1 LDKKIG
7 FIGLGQMGKPMAANL
22 IKSGF
27 QVSVTYHRNRA
38 PAEELQAQGAQVLHS
53 VKEIAEN
60 SDVVITIL
68 PEDKEIY
75 EVYTAKDGLL
85 NHLKKESICIEMT
98 SAKPNS
104 VKDINKIAIGKGIHV
119 LDAPVSGGIAGAE
132 QGKLTIMA
140 GGNPKLLESSRTIL
154 EAMGDKIYYTGDVG
168 SGKAI
173 KMINQLI
180 NAGNTYIASEALYLA
195 KQLELD
201 MEIFKTVIKDSS
213 GGSFVFNN
221 AVIKAIIPEHYESG
235 FKLELMKKDIRLSI
249 EQANEKNLS
258 LPVSNLI
265 YQIYQSIHNQGYG
278 GSHYGVV
285 SKWVHQQ
292 NKS

>member
-1 LDKKIG
+1 MNKRIG

-22 IKSGF
+22 IKAGF
-27 QVSVTYHRNRA
+27 QVSVTYHQNRA
-38 PAEELQAQGAQVLHS
+38 PAEELEAQGAKIVNS

-60 SDVVITIL
+60 SDIVITIL
-68 PEDKEIY
+68 PADKEIY
-75 EVYTAKDGLL
+75 EVYTSEDGLL
-85 NHLKKESICIEMT
+85 NHLKPGSICIEMT
-98 SAKPNS
+98 SAKPDS
-104 VKDINKIAIGKGIHV
+104 VKDINNTAIEKGIHI
-119 LDAPVSGGIAGAE
+119 LDVPVSGGIPGAE
-132 QGKLTIMA
+132 QGTLTIMA
-140 GGNPKLLESSRTIL
+140 GGEQKVFESCRTII
-154 EAMGDKIYYTGDVG
+154 EAMGDKIYYTGEVG

-195 KQLELD
+195 KQLDVD
-201 MEIFKTVIKDSS
+201 METFKNVIKDSS

-221 AVIKAIIPEHYESG
+221 AVSKAIIPEEFENG

-249 EQANEKNLS
+249 EQANEKNIS

-265 YQIYQSIHNQGYG
+265 HQIFQAIDNQGYG
-278 GSHYGVV
+278 NSHYGIV
-285 SKWVHQQ
+285 SKWVQQQ